1 MLGGSVLIGCISS
14 ILAPL
19 MYRCSGGPGTLDTSV
34 LPIGGSVLLNFSSS
48 AICATSPVMMVYDS
62 IASGATL
69 SIMVRTLR
77 SEKPML
83 RSRT

>member
-1 MLGGSVLIGCISS
+1 MGGKVLESFS
-14 ILAPL
+14 I
-19 MYRCSGGPGTLDTSV
+19 
-34 LPIGGSVLLNFSSS
+34 S
-48 AICATSPVMMVYDS
+48 AICATSPVMTVYDS

-77 SEKPML
+77 NEKPML